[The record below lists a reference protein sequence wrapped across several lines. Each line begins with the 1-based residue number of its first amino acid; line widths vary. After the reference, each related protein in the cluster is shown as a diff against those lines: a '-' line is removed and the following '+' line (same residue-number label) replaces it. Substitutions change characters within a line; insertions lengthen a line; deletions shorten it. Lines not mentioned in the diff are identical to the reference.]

1 MTQISSVPSDPATD
15 PVSTSG
21 TRSLAVLG
29 SSASEVFDY
38 IFGANPLYHPL
49 WASGWSARVLRD
61 PGEAPFITHAVQH
74 LPRNTIILLNFGI
87 NDIQFNLRYKMRK
100 EGFYNL
106 PGFLDEAAEGILAAH
121 DLLKSLG
128 FTTVLA
134 IFASPIIALDRDYW
148 DERNLPVVPVPVL
161 GRMYCDLAG
170 LVAQK
175 GVPTLELLERF
186 LAGPKKPFLHPSF
199 KRARPDHHASY
210 IATQAAIWEGISQ
223 IPGVPARRP
232 EFHQKHYPHK
242 PYEIRAWRMTG
253 LARPRTAH

>member
-1 MTQISSVPSDPATD
+1 MTQISSVLSVPATETD
-15 PVSTSG
+15 AASG
-21 TRSLAVLG
+21 SRPLAVLG

-61 PGEAPFITHAVQH
+61 PDEAAFITHVVQH
-74 LPRNTIILLNFGI
+74 LPRDTIILLNFGV

-100 EGFYNL
+100 QGFYDL
-106 PGFLDEAAEGILAAH
+106 SGFLDEAAEGILVAH

-134 IFASPIIALDRDYW
+134 VFASPIVALDRGYW
-148 DERNLPVVPVPVL
+148 EERNLPVVPMTVL
-161 GRMYCDLAG
+161 GRMYCDLPG
-170 LVAQK
+170 RVADL
-175 GVPTLELLERF
+175 GVPTLDLLAPL
-186 LAGPKKPFLHPSF
+186 LAGPGKPFLHPRL

-210 IATQAAIWEGISQ
+210 IATQAAIWEGIAQ

-232 EFHQKHYPHK
+232 EFHAKHYPHE
-242 PYEIRAWRMTG
+242 PYDIRRWRLIG
-253 LARPRTAH
+253 EPRPRTAH